1 MRRTN
6 VKYAAA
12 VIACTSALL
21 AGCGGGPGGGAGM
34 PSGIPGVPGQS
45 GQPAPPPG
53 AEGQPQAGDG
63 QQPGG
68 EGQGGEQTPGGM
80 GADGQGGDA
89 AQAKTELQGQL
100 DQLAQSSPIT
110 FDPDSSELSDQ
121 GKQAVTKVADLL
133 KGAPQELKFAVS
145 GFTASGTN
153 SSQDSQQLSQA
164 RAQAVADQL
173 TQAGIPAE
181 RMQVSGQ
188 GDAGGDP
195 AASRKV
201 EVKVQ

>member
-21 AGCGGGPGGGAGM
+21 AGCGGGSGGEAGT
-34 PSGIPGVPGQS
+34 PSGVPAAQPGQS
-45 GQPAPPPG
+45 GEA
-53 AEGQPQAGDG
+53 QA
-63 QQPGG
+63 GG
-68 EGQGGEQTPGGM
+68 EGQAGEQNPGGM
-80 GADGQGGDA
+80 GAGEQGGDA
-89 AQAKTELQGQL
+89 AQAKTQLQGQL
-100 DQLAQSSPIT
+100 DQLSQSTPIT
-110 FDPDSSELSDQ
+110 FDPDSNELNDQ
-121 GKQAVTKVADLL
+121 AKQTVTKVADLL
-133 KGAPQELKFAVS
+133 KAAPQELKFAVS
-145 GFTASGTN
+145 GFTAAGTN

-173 TQAGIPAE
+173 AQAGIPAD
-181 RMQVSGQ
+181 RLQVSGQ

>member
-1 MRRTN
+1 MDGRRR
-6 VKYAAA
+6 
-12 VIACTSALL
+12 
-21 AGCGGGPGGGAGM
+21 AGRRRR
-34 PSGIPGVPGQS
+34 S
-45 GQPAPPPG
+45 GQDGAAGSARPARP
-53 AEGQPQAGDG
+53 EL
-63 QQPGG
+63 
-68 EGQGGEQTPGGM
+68 
-80 GADGQGGDA
+80 AD
-89 AQAKTELQGQL
+89 
-100 DQLAQSSPIT
+100 T
-110 FDPDSSELSDQ
+110 FDPDSSELNDQ

-145 GFTASGTN
+145 GFTAAGTN

-164 RAQAVADQL
+164 RAQAVADPL
-173 TQAGIPAE
+173 TQAGIPAD